1 MRRPPEV
8 FHHTQLPFLGV
19 LIPCIISIIRICM
32 GAKLHNTV
40 SHNDRSRYTR
50 IDPFRERFSITATFF
65 FSLAAYIISI
75 STAPSFVSLA
85 KKKKWREKRKLLNK
99 PRRSISGTAAPR
111 AASLPLIWTFRKRYR
126 VRARDAT
133 RKSVCTHNRVFPEPA
148 DLYYRWLEPR
158 SRWSFTWNGH

>member
-1 MRRPPEV
+1 MRRSPEV
-8 FHHTQLPFLGV
+8 FHHTQLPFLSV

-50 IDPFRERFSITATFF
+50 IDPFRERFSITATLFF

-85 KKKKWREKRKLLNK
+85 KKKKLKKEKRKLLNK
-99 PRRSISGTAAPR
+99 PRRSISGPAAPR
-111 AASLPLIWTFRKRYR
+111 AASLPLIWTFRKRYW
-126 VRARDAT
+126 VRARHPARDAT
-133 RKSVCTHNRVFPEPA
+133 RKSVCIFTIASFPSP
-148 DLYYRWLEPR
+148 WI
-158 SRWSFTWNGH
+158 FITGN